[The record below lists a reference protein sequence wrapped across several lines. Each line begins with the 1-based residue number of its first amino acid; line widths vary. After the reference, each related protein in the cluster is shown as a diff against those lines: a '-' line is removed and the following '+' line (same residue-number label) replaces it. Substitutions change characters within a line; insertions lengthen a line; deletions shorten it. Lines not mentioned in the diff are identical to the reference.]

1 MTTLISHIYNEEFL
15 LPFFIEHHYKK
26 FDQGIILDYG
36 STDGSLRVLRELAP
50 KWSIIDCSDEM
61 FDALKLDSLVN
72 SIEEKIAGPCLVL
85 TVTEFFVGDPRF
97 ITSGMVLPSYSLLR
111 KQGEPEIQA
120 NQKFHEVYKTGISPF
135 RVVRDEDTE
144 KFTRKKGRK
153 IKVTKEKYPIGRHYE
168 VLGHTPFLIYR
179 VANCLAGD
187 EMIKRRLQIQDK
199 IPEGDIRLG
208 LGVQHTNNGK
218 GLDTKVLNEIVA
230 AELLL
235 SEDVSVD
242 ISIAL
247 EIESQFMLLK
257 TDSNE
262 FNFMKRIVFNFELNQ
277 RVMEEHLNDKSM
289 FQSEKEATQMELDK
303 LRIELEEIVQ
313 ENCRLSAFVGS
324 SPKLEERLQDAEN
337 QLTAIAHISVQ
348 AQEKLLGEI
357 EFLKAQ
363 SRRPSYNFSLL
374 ISNIFPAIKIRLRKL
389 FD

>member
-1 MTTLISHIYNEEFL
+1 
-15 LPFFIEHHYKK
+15 
-26 FDQGIILDYG
+26 
-36 STDGSLRVLRELAP
+36 
-50 KWSIIDCSDEM
+50 
-61 FDALKLDSLVN
+61 
-72 SIEEKIAGPCLVL
+72 
-85 TVTEFFVGDPRF
+85 
-97 ITSGMVLPSYSLLR
+97 
-111 KQGEPEIQA
+111 
-120 NQKFHEVYKTGISPF
+120 
-135 RVVRDEDTE
+135 
-144 KFTRKKGRK
+144 
-153 IKVTKEKYPIGRHYE
+153 
-168 VLGHTPFLIYR
+168 
-179 VANCLAGD
+179 
-187 EMIKRRLQIQDK
+187 LQIQDK